1 MLLLVFLFLFVFVF
15 SSISL
20 SLLSLCLLLLLA
32 VPVPVCSL
40 AFNVS
45 GAFVGVAEAER
56 VLRCDAGDIDDPP
69 PAKKGRGPG
78 RPKKDAPGPPGT
90 APPPGSEQ
98 TVSDALA
105 ALVATRE
112 ERKAVRHAV
121 MTRNIDAKLV
131 SRKCIVLQPA
141 LQAALRITREKVGEV
156 AEAPKKPRRKS
167 TYRGVEPSGAA
178 GWSAELIA
186 KGGKRHYLGTYRTE
200 EEAARAFDKK
210 ALELRG
216 DKARLNFP
224 PEGQGVKPPTDPE
237 ATATDFLG
245 VYAKG
250 IGGKGGG
257 KPVFEAR
264 LSCKMLQGAE
274 GVYSGS
280 NQGTVMLGYFE
291 TALEAA
297 RAYDE
302 VAGAL
307 GRRTNGVTWE
317 QIEPMLVER
326 RDNDHYERLSMT
338 IQLRNADKKIAKLQ
352 EQLAASEESL
362 AAKIAG
368 VEAKR
373 KQAIKALEDKH
384 KLALKMQRDRLNEK
398 RKTALAQQGKL
409 MRAQV
414 KITKATA
421 RRRYSA
427 GSKQPK
433 RFQQGEKIQCAK
445 CKVLVVV
452 PGKKNM
458 GVVCSNPD
466 CREVIMADA
475 GEGDDSDDD
484 DHDQ

>member
-1 MLLLVFLFLFVFVF
+1 M
-15 SSISL
+15 
-20 SLLSLCLLLLLA
+20 
-32 VPVPVCSL
+32 
-40 AFNVS
+40 
-45 GAFVGVAEAER
+45 
-56 VLRCDAGDIDDPP
+56 
-69 PAKKGRGPG
+69 KKARG
-78 RPKKDAPGPPGT
+78 RPKASGSPPAPGPPQM
-90 APPPGSEQ
+90 APPAAGGTQ
-98 TVSDALA
+98 TIAEALN
-105 ALVATRE
+105 ALVATRP

-121 MTRNIDAKLV
+121 MTRNVDAKLI

-141 LQAALRITREKVGEV
+141 LQAALRLTREKVEDPDAATPG
-156 AEAPKKPRRKS
+156 KKVRRKS
-167 TYRGVEPSGAA
+167 IYRGVEPNGAT
-178 GWSAELIA
+178 GWCAELIA

-224 PEGQGVKPPTDPE
+224 PEGQGVRPPTDPE
-237 ATATDFLG
+237 ASATDFLG

-250 IGGKGGG
+250 TGANT
-257 KPVFEAR
+257 VYEAR
-264 LSCKMLQGAE
+264 LSCKMLSGAD
-274 GVYSGS
+274 GVYHS
-280 NQGTVMLGYFE
+280 NQGTMMLGYFE
-291 TALEAA
+291 TAVEAA

-317 QIEPMLVER
+317 QIEPILTER
-326 RDNDHYERLSMT
+326 RDTDHFERLNQV
-338 IQLRNADKKIAKLQ
+338 IQLRNAEKKITKLQ
-352 EQLAASEESL
+352 EQLAAAEESL

-373 KQAIKALEDKH
+373 KQAIKALEEKH
-384 KLALKMQRDRLNEK
+384 KLALKQQRDRLNEK

-427 GSKQPK
+427 GSGQPK
-433 RFQQGEKIQCAK
+433 RFMQGEKIQCGK
-445 CKVLVVV
+445 CKIVVVV

-458 GVVCSNPD
+458 GIVCSNPD

-475 GEGDDSDDD
+475 DEADDSDDD
-484 DHDQ
+484 DQDQDK

>member
-1 MLLLVFLFLFVFVF
+1 LVLTEG
-15 SSISL
+15 
-20 SLLSLCLLLLLA
+20 
-32 VPVPVCSL
+32 PD
-40 AFNVS
+40 N
-45 GAFVGVAEAER
+45 
-56 VLRCDAGDIDDPP
+56 PP
-69 PAKKGRGPG
+69 PAKKARG
-78 RPKKDAPGPPGT
+78 RPATASGSPPAPAPPLAAPPGGAETT
-90 APPPGSEQ
+90 AEK
-98 TVSDALA
+98 LA
-105 ALVATRE
+105 ALVATRP

-121 MTRNIDAKLV
+121 MTRNVDAKLL
-131 SRKCIVLQPA
+131 SRKCVVLQPA
-141 LQAALRITREKVGEV
+141 LQAARKLPREKVDDPDVPTPG
-156 AEAPKKPRRKS
+156 KKPRRKS
-167 TYRGVEPSGAA
+167 IYRGVEPNGAT
-178 GWSAELIA
+178 GWCAELIA
-186 KGGKRHYLGTYRTE
+186 KGGKRHYLGTFRTE

-224 PEGQGVKPPTDPE
+224 PEGQGVRPPTDPE
-237 ATATDFLG
+237 ASATDFLG

-250 IGGKGGG
+250 TGAKNS
-257 KPVFEAR
+257 VYEAR
-264 LSCKMLQGAE
+264 LSCKMLQGAD
-274 GVYSGS
+274 GVTGA
-280 NQGTVMLGYFE
+280 NQGTMMLGYFE

-317 QIEPMLVER
+317 QIEPILIER
-326 RDNDHYERLSMT
+326 RDQDHFERLSTT
-338 IQLRNADKKIAKLQ
+338 IQLRTSEKRIAKLQ
-352 EQLAASEESL
+352 EQLAAAEDSL

-373 KQAIKALEDKH
+373 KQAIKALEEKH
-384 KLALKMQRDRLNEK
+384 KIALKLQRDRLNEK

-421 RRRYSA
+421 RRRYST
-427 GSKQPK
+427 GSAQPK
-433 RFQQGEKIQCAK
+433 RFMQGEKIQCGK

-475 GEGDDSDDD
+475 DEADDSDDD
-484 DHDQ
+484 DHDK

>member
-1 MLLLVFLFLFVFVF
+1 M
-15 SSISL
+15 
-20 SLLSLCLLLLLA
+20 C
-32 VPVPVCSL
+32 C
-40 AFNVS
+40 
-45 GAFVGVAEAER
+45 
-56 VLRCDAGDIDDPP
+56 VLRAGDLDDPP

-78 RPKKDAPGPPGT
+78 RPPKSSLDGPGPPIT
-90 APPPGSEQ
+90 APPPDGNQ
-98 TVSDALA
+98 TTAEALA

-121 MTRNIDAKLV
+121 MSRNIDAKLV
-131 SRKCIVLQPA
+131 SRKCVVLQPA
-141 LQAALRITREKVGEV
+141 LQAALRLTREKSGTEEV
-156 AEAPKKPRRKS
+156 VPKKARRKS

-250 IGGKGGG
+250 TAGKT
-257 KPVFEAR
+257 VYEAR
-264 LSCKMLQGAE
+264 LSCKMLSGAD
-274 GVYSGS
+274 GVYHS
-280 NQGTVMLGYFE
+280 NQGTMMLGYFE

-307 GRRTNGVTWE
+307 GRRTNGVSWE
-317 QIEPMLVER
+317 QIEPLLVER
-326 RDNDHYERLSMT
+326 RDKDHYERLAMT
-338 IQLRNADKKIAKLQ
+338 IQLRNANKKITKLQ

-373 KQAIKALEDKH
+373 KQALKALEEKH

-433 RFQQGEKIQCAK
+433 RFQQGEKIQCGK

-475 GEGDDSDDD
+475 GEADDSDDD